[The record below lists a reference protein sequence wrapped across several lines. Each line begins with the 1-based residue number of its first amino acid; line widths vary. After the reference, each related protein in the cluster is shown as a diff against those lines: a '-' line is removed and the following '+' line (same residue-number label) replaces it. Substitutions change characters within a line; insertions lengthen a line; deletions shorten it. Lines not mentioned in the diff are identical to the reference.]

1 MKAAGILLI
10 LAGTLLLPAALP
22 VQGEPLLV
30 FCGFANQG
38 PAEEIAAGFEEA
50 SGTRVELIFGTGGR
64 LLAQIK
70 LARRGDIF
78 WPGSEDF
85 IALARRDGL
94 LAEQD
99 HLVAAYHLPALFV
112 PPGNPGR
119 VEKLADLAR
128 PGIRV
133 VIPNPQAT
141 AAGRAAIELLEK
153 NGLLEEV
160 MKNVAAFSATPPQAA
175 RFAAAGQVDA
185 ALTWDI
191 YRTRFGRQ
199 VETVPLDP
207 EIFPRLVAVPAAI
220 LAGSRRPEAAAGFLE
235 YLASESA
242 RSVLAEAGFLDPGAA
257 DRFPRAELGGLYTLP
272 PLNHPGKRP

>member
-1 MKAAGILLI
+1 MKVNRIFLV
-10 LAGTLLLPAALP
+10 LAGVLLLLPAFPA
-22 VQGEPLLV
+22 QGEPLVV
-30 FCGFANQG
+30 FCGFANLG
-38 PAEEIAAGFEEA
+38 PAEVIAAGFEEA
-50 SGTRVELIFGTGGR
+50 AGIEVELIFGTGGR

-85 IALARRDGL
+85 IELARRDGL

-128 PGIRV
+128 PGVRV
-133 VIPNPQAT
+133 VIPNPRAT
-141 AAGRAAIELLEK
+141 AAGRAAVELLEK
-153 NGLLEEV
+153 NGLLEAV
-160 MKNVAAFSATPPQAA
+160 MENLAAFSAPPPQAA

-191 YRTRFGRQ
+191 YRVQFGRL

-207 EIFPRLVAVPAAI
+207 EVFPRLVAVPAAV
-220 LAGSRRPEAAAGFLE
+220 LAGSRQPEAAAGFLE
-235 YLASESA
+235 YLDSGAA
-242 RSVLAEAGFLDPGAA
+242 RAVLAEAGFLPPEAA
-257 DRFPRAELGGLYTLP
+257 GRFPRAELGGLYPLP

>member
-1 MKAAGILLI
+1 MKVTRIFLI
-10 LAGTLLLPAALP
+10 LAGALLLLPAVPAP
-22 VQGEPLLV
+22 GEPLVV
-30 FCGFANQG
+30 FCGVANQG

-50 SGTRVELIFGTGGR
+50 SGMEVELIFGTGGR

-70 LARRGDIF
+70 FARRGDIF

-85 IALARRDGL
+85 IELARRDGL
-94 LAEQD
+94 LGERE
-99 HLVAAYHLPALFV
+99 HLVAAYHLPTLFV

-128 PGIRV
+128 RGVRV

-141 AAGRAAIELLEK
+141 AAGRAAVELLEK
-153 NGLLEEV
+153 NGLLEAV
-160 MKNVAAFSATPPQAA
+160 MENVVAFSATPPQAA

-199 VETVPLDP
+199 VETVPLPP
-207 EIFPRLVAVPAAI
+207 ETFPRLVAVPAAV

-235 YLASESA
+235 YLASEAA
-242 RSVLAEAGFLDPGAA
+242 RSVLAEAGFLPPEAA
-257 DRFPRAELGGLYTLP
+257 DRFPRAELGGLYPLP
-272 PLNHPGKRP
+272 PLNRPGERP